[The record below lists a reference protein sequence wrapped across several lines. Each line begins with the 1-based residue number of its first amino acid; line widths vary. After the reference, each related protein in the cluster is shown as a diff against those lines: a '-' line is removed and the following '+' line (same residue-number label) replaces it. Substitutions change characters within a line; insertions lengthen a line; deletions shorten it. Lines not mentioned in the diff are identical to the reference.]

1 MASNPDGDDIKAG
14 NFFVDQDGD
23 VHFNAA
29 TVYVEGSSIVTSSTE
44 GATIKGIYTTTLS
57 VTVPSITDPDIAKVD
72 VDTSAMTFQAVVGD
86 LVIVVPTEALPTN
99 TRLQGYWVNATDQ
112 VQITYGSEGGNVTGA
127 AKTHKFVFFDL
138 T

>member
-1 MASNPDGDDIKAG
+1 MAQSPSGDYFAG
-14 NFFVDQDGD
+14 NPYVDMDGD
-23 VHFNAA
+23 VHANNA
-29 TVYVEGSSIVTSSTE
+29 TIYLEGSDIVTSSTE
-44 GATIKGIYTTTLS
+44 GVTIKGIYTSTLS

-86 LVIVVPTEALPTN
+86 AVFVFPTEALPTN
-99 TRLQGYWVNATDQ
+99 ARIQGAWVNATDQ

-127 AKTHKFVFFDL
+127 AKTHKLVFFDL